1 MTMHRSEVVGLTGE
15 AEWLLSFQEHG
26 SVTYKHS
33 LGLKFGSL
41 VHTLSG
47 DYCIIEVHLHSL
59 LKRWNEKMWRSP
71 QVMFIAPHPSFGP
84 LMCVCFV
91 MQFSERSTTHV
102 SSLLDTEQLCL
113 LFWDTAE
120 TSRFCPTLR
129 AFGGSWKHCR
139 GNPGLWVG
147 PCGFRLWAFL
157 PVCSCIDF
165 LCNQDPQV
173 RVQQPNASPLRTSWG
188 PCGGSG
194 HSFSLVQK
202 ASLKTDM
209 AISPSNSSWLLSS
222 LVIKLHSKAWAV
234 KDGVGVG
241 RFDFLIR
248 GIFCRLEEWDLHSW
262 NPPGPHFCPY
272 KRNNSHGQ
280 EVPQGPISSPGRKEG
295 IVCSLLLFLYIPL
308 PKTSDVS
315 GLFFKLLSP
324 GLEQKCNCEV

>member
-1 MTMHRSEVVGLTGE
+1 
-15 AEWLLSFQEHG
+15 
-26 SVTYKHS
+26 
-33 LGLKFGSL
+33 
-41 VHTLSG
+41 
-47 DYCIIEVHLHSL
+47 
-59 LKRWNEKMWRSP
+59 
-71 QVMFIAPHPSFGP
+71 MFIAQHPSFGP
-84 LMCVCFV
+84 LMCVCFL

-102 SSLLDTEQLCL
+102 SSLLGTEQLCL

-120 TSRFCPTLR
+120 TSRLCPTLR

-188 PCGGSG
+188 PRGGSG

-209 AISPSNSSWLLSS
+209 ATSPSSSSWLLSS

-248 GIFCRLEEWDLHSW
+248 GIFCRLEERKLILGILQALTSAHISGTTVMGKRSHKDPSPLLGGKKGS
-262 NPPGPHFCPY
+262 FVPY
-272 KRNNSHGQ
+272 SCSSTSLSLKR
-280 EVPQGPISSPGRKEG
+280 VMFLACFLSS
-295 IVCSLLLFLYIPL
+295 CLL
-308 PKTSDVS
+308 V
-315 GLFFKLLSP
+315 
-324 GLEQKCNCEV
+324 